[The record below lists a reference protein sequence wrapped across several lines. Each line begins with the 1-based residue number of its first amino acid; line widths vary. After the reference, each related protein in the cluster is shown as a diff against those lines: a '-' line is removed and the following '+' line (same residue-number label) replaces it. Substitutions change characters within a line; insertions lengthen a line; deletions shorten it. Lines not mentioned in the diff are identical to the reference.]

1 MTVQQ
6 IHAMINPIAEGWTK
20 GAEKAKPYIEKY
32 YCEEEIDNMRVDAA
46 RGIIYLIE
54 DDLNHPIII
63 LDETGEIH
71 FGQHLLFRMWAEADR
86 TEKFIKM
93 FL

>member
-1 MTVQQ
+1 
-6 IHAMINPIAEGWTK
+6 
-20 GAEKAKPYIEKY
+20 
-32 YCEEEIDNMRVDAA
+32 MRVDYA
-46 RGIIYLIE
+46 RGIIYIIE
-54 DDLNHPIII
+54 DDLNKPIII